1 MAHLR
6 HLPRSRWIAL
16 ALSFLLAVTA
26 VHGAASVAVPVV
38 AIAAGPASIGAA
50 LLHPTVTPGGRGG
63 CDDRAVARER
73 QGIDDHPRS
82 AGGADRGEL
91 VAAIV
96 ATPETGTDVDPP
108 TVHPA
113 TADPLVRRAD
123 HPHGA
128 RAPPRRVQPTSTT
141 VG

>member
-6 HLPRSRWIAL
+6 HLPCSRWIAV

-63 CDDRAVARER
+63 SDDSAVARER

-82 AGGADRGEL
+82 AGGDDRGGL

-96 ATPETGTDVDPP
+96 ATSMTGVGTDQP

-113 TADPLVRRAD
+113 TADPLVRRAG
-123 HPHGA
+123 HPHA
-128 RAPPRRVQPTSTT
+128 SRAPPWRVQPTLTT